1 MNKITYL
8 KLKQQREEAAE
19 KYQREEYCYK
29 CVRLL
34 RNCLCSLISPFQTD
48 IHFVLLMHPM
58 EAKKE
63 KMGTGKISKLSLVNS
78 QIVTGVDFSEDSDV
92 NALILDENNYCSILY
107 PGKKAINI
115 SEDDISPIM
124 NKKNEGKRL
133 VVFLIDGTWPCAK
146 KMMRQSTNLKNLPR
160 ISFSAKHTSIFEIKE
175 QPADFCLSTLES
187 IHFFIKECNRL
198 SLEKTDQ
205 REDQMINVFK
215 AMIDYQ
221 IKCSLDPLLSS
232 YTKGTLGYSK
242 KENRIRPKKWLTRNV
257 ILAD

>member
-1 MNKITYL
+1 MDKNAYL
-8 KLKQQREEAAE
+8 NLKRQRSELAE

-29 CVRLL
+29 CVRLK

-63 KMGTGKISKLSLVNS
+63 KMGTGKLSKLSLINS
-78 QIVTGVDFSEDSDV
+78 QIIVGVDFSEDSEV
-92 NALILDENNYCSILY
+92 NSIINNDDFYCTILY
-107 PGKKAINI
+107 PGKNALNI
-115 SEDDISPIM
+115 SEDNIDPLM

-146 KMMRQSTNLKNLPR
+146 KMMRQSINLRALPR

-175 QPADFCLSTLES
+175 QPADFCLSTIES

-198 SLEKTDQ
+198 GIEATNNV
-205 REDQMINVFK
+205 EDQMICVFR
-215 AMIDYQ
+215 AMIEYQ
-221 IKCSLDPLLSS
+221 IKCSLDPELSS
-232 YTKGTLGYSK
+232 YTRG
-242 KENRIRPKKWLTRNV
+242 
-257 ILAD
+257 